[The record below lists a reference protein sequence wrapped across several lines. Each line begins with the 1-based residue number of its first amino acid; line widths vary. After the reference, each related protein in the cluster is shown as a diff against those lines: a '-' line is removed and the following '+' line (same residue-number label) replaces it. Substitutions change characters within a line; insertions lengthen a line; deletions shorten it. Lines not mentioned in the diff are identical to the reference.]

1 MWAAGGGVAQRIGT
15 LRGIGITSERETEI
29 GTEGEAGVHEAETG
43 IMMIGG
49 EIVDVITIGSVLMIE
64 RGGGAEVHAG
74 TGIMMIGGGIG
85 DVIMIESVPTTETG
99 TGGAGAGDAL
109 TGIDALA
116 CSTRAHARN
125 VDM

>member
-49 EIVDVITIGSVLMIE
+49 
-64 RGGGAEVHAG
+64 
-74 TGIMMIGGGIG
+74 GIG

-99 TGGAGAGDAL
+99 TGGAGARDAL
-109 TGIDALA
+109 TGVDALA